1 MKTTYTTHL
10 ICAPHLDDVAVVSE
24 YRVMAGQEVE
34 ADQILA
40 ILQSAAGAFEVSA
53 PERGLIGNLIAAENE
68 QVQPG
73 DLLLMMEVEEKPF
86 GFMGLEEE
94 PEYAPACQLAYTAAP
109 VQRSSSRLS
118 IEPAAARLAGML
130 ALDLSEVRPGPD
142 GEVDEEAV
150 AAHVRD
156 ILIRWRKVKRLLS
169 EAG

>member
-1 MKTTYTTHL
+1 VKTTYTTHL
-10 ICAPHLDDVAVVSE
+10 ICAPHLQDIAVVSE
-24 YRVMAGQEVE
+24 YHVYAGQKVE
-34 ADQILA
+34 ADQVLVV
-40 ILQSAAGAFEVSA
+40 LQSPNGALEVSA
-53 PERGLIGNLIAAENE
+53 PEAGLIGQLLSAEHE

-73 DLLLMMEVEEKPF
+73 ELLLTMEIEEKPF

-94 PEYAPACQLAYTAAP
+94 PEFAPACQLAYAAP
-109 VQRSSSRLS
+109 APALVAKALHV
-118 IEPAAARLAGML
+118 EPAAARLAGML